1 MRVKLEWLNEL
12 VDIEGLSIEEIVE
25 KLSLYSTE
33 VETVEKLVN
42 ATNLVIG
49 YVKECVKHENSDH
62 LSVCKVDVGS
72 EVLQIICGAPN
83 VKAGQ
88 HVIVALNGAVLPN
101 GLKIKKT
108 KIRGVESNGMICS
121 LLELGIEKKYVN
133 EENQSGIYV
142 FKDEV
147 KVGSDALK
155 ALNLDDYII
164 ELGLTPNRGDLLSML
179 GVAIEV
185 SAVFNRQLKP
195 LAFSIPKEESL
206 GKLSVISETD
216 KSLVYFGKVF
226 KNVEIKRSPTW
237 LISRLIAFGIRPI
250 NSVVDVTNYILALF
264 GQPLHAFDYNKL
276 GEKIL
281 VRNAHKDEEILTL
294 DNVKR
299 KLREDDIV
307 ITNGVKPVAIAGVMG
322 GKDTEV
328 DENTTSI
335 VLEAAVFDSKS
346 VRNTSQR
353 LGLRSDSSIRFEK
366 GVDLNRTRFA
376 LNYASYLLQEIAGA
390 KVGETVVDKEVS
402 LPPRR
407 IKITEKDI
415 ESKLGIFINKET
427 IKVLLE
433 RLKFAVTDNLE
444 VIIPTRRNDILIK
457 EDVIEEIGRLY
468 GYHHLPINLPKTDSI
483 GGLNHIQEV
492 RRTIKS
498 TLLGLGLNE
507 NITYSLVSAENNEGF
522 TLIHEE
528 NSKNIELLMPL
539 SQERNVLRKSIIPS
553 LIESAKYAYNRK
565 HKNIAI
571 YELGRVY
578 YNLDNYNEEEH
589 LGLLLSNEFSSSLN
603 HSEKVDFFFIKGILE
618 ELFNKLNMEVKF
630 KPLSKL
636 VDELHPKRSAEIYLN
651 DDYIGYLGA
660 LHPKY
665 ADLHGL
671 DDVYVSEIKLAKVYE
686 YRQPEFKFEQISK
699 VPYVE
704 RDIAIVLKKN
714 VLAGDVIDVIK
725 SIKKTNLVD
734 LNIFDVYTG
743 DKVSEDEKSIAIS
756 LVFSSDE
763 TLTED
768 VINSKVE
775 RILKEL
781 KTQFNAT
788 LRA

>member
-12 VDIEGLSIEEIVE
+12 IDIEGLSIEEIVE

>member
-62 LSVCKVDVGS
+62 LSVCKVDIGS

-468 GYHHLPINLPKTDSI
+468 GYHHLPITLPKTDSI

-507 NITYSLVSAENNEGF
+507 NITYSLVSAD
-522 TLIHEE
+522 
-528 NSKNIELLMPL
+528 
-539 SQERNVLRKSIIPS
+539 RKS
-553 LIESAKYAYNRK
+553 
-565 HKNIAI
+565 
-571 YELGRVY
+571 V
-578 YNLDNYNEEEH
+578 
-589 LGLLLSNEFSSSLN
+589 
-603 HSEKVDFFFIKGILE
+603 V
-618 ELFNKLNMEVKF
+618 
-630 KPLSKL
+630 
-636 VDELHPKRSAEIYLN
+636 
-651 DDYIGYLGA
+651 
-660 LHPKY
+660 
-665 ADLHGL
+665 
-671 DDVYVSEIKLAKVYE
+671 
-686 YRQPEFKFEQISK
+686 
-699 VPYVE
+699 
-704 RDIAIVLKKN
+704 
-714 VLAGDVIDVIK
+714 
-725 SIKKTNLVD
+725 
-734 LNIFDVYTG
+734 
-743 DKVSEDEKSIAIS
+743 
-756 LVFSSDE
+756 
-763 TLTED
+763 
-768 VINSKVE
+768 
-775 RILKEL
+775 
-781 KTQFNAT
+781 
-788 LRA
+788 